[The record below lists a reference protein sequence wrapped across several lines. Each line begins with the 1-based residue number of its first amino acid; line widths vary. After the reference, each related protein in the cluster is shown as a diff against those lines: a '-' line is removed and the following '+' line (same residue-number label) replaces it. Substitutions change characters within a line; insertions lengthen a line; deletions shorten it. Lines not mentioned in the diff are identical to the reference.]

1 MTNND
6 VLDALGIKSTCPS
19 VILRNE
25 DEILD
30 FIRNSIDQIK
40 PKNRVPYSQF
50 VPCICGTNR
59 RERWFSKEGVRY
71 VCKNCGLSVD
81 GANEADAKR
90 KWNAYMK
97 RGAE

>member
-6 VLDALGIKSTCPS
+6 VLGALGIKTSLMS
-19 VILRNE
+19 VELKND

-30 FIRNSIDQIK
+30 FIRNSIDLIK
-40 PKNRVPYSQF
+40 PKNRSPYIHF
-50 VPCICGTNR
+50 IPCICGTNR
-59 RERWFSKEGVRY
+59 RERWFSKDGVRY

-90 KWNAYMK
+90 KWNEYM

>member
-1 MTNND
+1 MTNID
-6 VLDALGIKSTCPS
+6 VLNALGIKSTCPS
-19 VILRNE
+19 VILSNE

-50 VPCICGTNR
+50 VPCICGRNR
-59 RERWFSKEGVRY
+59 REKWISTDEVRY
-71 VCKNCGLSVD
+71 VCRNCGLSVV
-81 GANEADAKR
+81 GTNEADAKR